1 MTTVDSDGKI
11 THVKGDTFY
20 VKLESIK
27 IDDVTINWT
36 GYHAKFVAKTAPGG
50 KTIIDLSDTSGINI
64 TTNGEMIITK
74 TAATMASI
82 GAGAY
87 VYDLQITNPSG
98 VVDTWLNKLP
108 LIITEE
114 VAT

>member
-1 MTTVDSDGKI
+1 MTTMDANGKI

-36 GYHAKFVAKTAPGG
+36 GYHAKFVAKTAVGG
-50 KTIIDLSDTSGINI
+50 TKIIDLSDTSGIDI
-64 TTNGEMIITK
+64 TTNGTMIIQK
-74 TAATMASI
+74 AAAEMALIKARS
-82 GAGAY
+82 Y
-87 VYDLQITNPSG
+87 VYDLEVTNPSG
-98 VVDTWLNKLP
+98 VVDTWLNNLP
-108 LIITEE
+108 LEIAEE